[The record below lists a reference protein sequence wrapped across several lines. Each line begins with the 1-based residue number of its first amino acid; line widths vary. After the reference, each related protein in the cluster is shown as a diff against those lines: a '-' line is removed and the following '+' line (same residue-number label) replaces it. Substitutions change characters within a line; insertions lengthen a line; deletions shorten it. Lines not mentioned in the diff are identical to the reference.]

1 MIITQTERLTIR
13 YIEDKDA
20 SFLLDLYNQPAFL
33 KNIGDRG
40 VHDLGSAQE
49 FIKSTRQR
57 YEQFGFW
64 LYLLEEISTG
74 QPVGVNGLLQRDF
87 LDAPDI
93 GFGID
98 QKHWRKGYAFESSQA
113 IIKHASDFSYERLLA
128 ITSPKNAN
136 SINLL
141 LKLGFDFSKFDDL
154 EGRGEQ
160 VNLYEINLL
169 S

>member
-33 KNIGDRG
+33 ENIGDRG
-40 VHDLGSAQE
+40 IHNLDSAQN
-49 FIKSTRQR
+49 FIESTQQR
-57 YEQFGFW
+57 YEKFGFW
-64 LYLLEEISTG
+64 LYLLEETSTG

-87 LDAPDI
+87 LDSPDI

-98 QKHWRKGYAFESSQA
+98 QNHWRKGYAFESSQA
-113 IIKHASDFSYERLLA
+113 IIKHARDLSHEKLLA

-141 LKLGFDFSKFDDL
+141 LKLGFNFSKCDDL
-154 EGRGEQ
+154 EGCGEQ
-160 VNLYEINLL
+160 VNLYKINLL
-169 S
+169 Q

>member
-40 VHDLGSAQE
+40 IHDLDSAQE
-49 FIKSTRQR
+49 FINSTRQH

-64 LYLLEEISTG
+64 LYLLEETSTG

-98 QKHWRKGYAFESSQA
+98 QAHWRKGYAFESSQA
-113 IIKHASDFSYERLLA
+113 ILKHAADLGYNQLLA
-128 ITSPKNAN
+128 ITSPNN
-136 SINLL
+136 QSSIKLL
-141 LKLGFDFSKFDDL
+141 LKLSFDLSKCDDL
-154 EGRGEQ
+154 EGRGEH

-169 S
+169 G